1 MIYER
6 PTYALDALCSICG
19 KPFCR
24 ASRRFLQVSEE
35 TCSGN
40 CQYIAQR
47 TIPGFALQREAG
59 T

>member
-1 MIYER
+1 MIDDR
-6 PTYALDALCSICG
+6 PTYALDALCAICG

-35 TCSGN
+35 TCSSN

-47 TIPGFALQREAG
+47 TIPGFAQQKA
-59 T
+59 